1 MWLKLLFYLRLF
13 APFAALI
20 RMIETILKDMVVFF
34 VLFAIAVIGFGN
46 AFYILSYNLADT
58 RFENAGENEIGH
70 NILEAIIFSYKNS
83 LGDFQT
89 DGFEGFPSSPLVW
102 IIFIFETVIIQI
114 VLLNLLIAIM
124 ADTFNK
130 VTEKKE
136 ESKLREMCQLISEY
150 EYVID
155 R

>member
-20 RMIETILKDMVVFF
+20 RMIEEILKDMVVFL

-58 RFENAGENEIGH
+58 RYENAGKNQIGH

-83 LGDFQT
+83 LGDF
-89 DGFEGFPSSPLVW
+89 
-102 IIFIFETVIIQI
+102 
-114 VLLNLLIAIM
+114 
-124 ADTFNK
+124 
-130 VTEKKE
+130 
-136 ESKLREMCQLISEY
+136 
-150 EYVID
+150 
-155 R
+155 